1 MVGNLARLMARAAA
15 NGGHGNGRPTQDKA
29 ALRRPSPSPS
39 PIPSP
44 ICPLSLALPPSRLF
58 NAHSMLTIANLSK
71 SYGPRTL
78 FAEVSLNIARTDR
91 LGLVGANGA
100 GKSTLFNIILGK
112 DQPDEGLIEWERGA
126 NFGFLPQESAPVGD
140 ETILQIATSGGKLEP
155 ENDDDWDI
163 DYTLE
168 PRAKKILAGLGFRE
182 SDHEKLAKTFSGG
195 WVMRAHL
202 ARLLVSE
209 PTLLLLDEPTNHLDL
224 EALLWFQDYLTRYPG
239 GLVVISHDRAF
250 LNALCTG
257 TIELRAQRLHCY
269 NGNYDDFIL
278 ERVARKDRQQAMFKN
293 QQREIAH
300 LQTFVDRFGA
310 KASMASRAKSKEKQ
324 IARLEEV
331 AIDEPEDD
339 LKKIQF
345 RFPQPPRSG
354 LKVMKLEHVQQSYGE
369 HVVYKD
375 LNFEC
380 ERGQRTVL
388 VGPNGAGKSTLL
400 KILAGVIPING
411 GVREEGGNVIT
422 GYFAQNRVDNL
433 NPKLTVL
440 ENVMELRT
448 TENGLTEQQ
457 ARGMLGTFLF
467 RKDDVNKRVSVLSG
481 GEKSR
486 LALVKLMINPPNFLL
501 MDEPTT
507 HLDIMSIDAL
517 IAALKTYEGTLYFV
531 SHDVHF
537 IREIAKTVLHVH
549 SGRLTQYAGDY
560 AYYLEKS
567 KSGNERAALTAGFT
581 DARPKQEEAA
591 KVEKPKAPAKP
602 STSDIRKLKADVTK
616 CEQQVSEL
624 EAKQAQITAELAD
637 PATYTGG
644 VNLPQLNARLRD
656 TINAL
661 QTATAAWEQAAQ
673 KLSEAEGA

>member
-1 MVGNLARLMARAAA
+1 
-15 NGGHGNGRPTQDKA
+15 
-29 ALRRPSPSPS
+29 
-39 PIPSP
+39 
-44 ICPLSLALPPSRLF
+44 
-58 NAHSMLTIANLSK
+58 MLTIANLSK

-112 DQPDEGLIEWERGA
+112 DNPDEGLIEWERGA

-257 TIELRAQRLHCY
+257 TIELRGQRLHEY
-269 NGNYDDFIL
+269 SGNYDDFIL

-354 LKVMKLEHVQQSYGE
+354 LKVMKLEHVQQAYGD

-467 RKDDVNKRVSVLSG
+467 RKDDVHKKVSVLSG

-486 LALVKLMINPPNFLL
+486 LALVKLLINPPNFLL

-591 KVEKPKAPAKP
+591 KVEKPKAPVKP
-602 STSDIRKLKADVTK
+602 SASDIRKLKSEVTK
-616 CEQQVSEL
+616 CEQQVADL
-624 EAKQAQITAELAD
+624 EAKQAKLTAELAD

-644 VNLPQLNARLRD
+644 VNVQQLNAQLRD

-673 KLSEAEGA
+673 KLSEAEGT

>member
-1 MVGNLARLMARAAA
+1 MVSPPHPTPNPTPNLIDL
-15 NGGHGNGRPTQDKA
+15 D
-29 ALRRPSPSPS
+29 
-39 PIPSP
+39 
-44 ICPLSLALPPSRLF
+44 LAVAF
-58 NAHSMLTIANLSK
+58 IAHSMLTIANLSK

-126 NFGFLPQESAPVGD
+126 NFGFLPQESAPAGD

-182 SDHEKLAKTFSGG
+182 SDHEKVAKTFSGG

-257 TIELRAQRLHCY
+257 TIELRGQRLHEY
-269 NGNYDDFIL
+269 SGNYDDFIL

-354 LKVMKLEHVQQSYGE
+354 LKVMKLEHVHQAYGE

-400 KILAGVIPING
+400 KILAGIIPINS

-549 SGRLTQYAGDY
+549 SGRLTNYAGDY

-581 DARPKQEEAA
+581 DARPKQDEAP

-602 STSDIRKLKADVTK
+602 SASDIRKLKADVTK
-616 CEQQVSEL
+616 CEQQVADL

>member
-1 MVGNLARLMARAAA
+1 
-15 NGGHGNGRPTQDKA
+15 
-29 ALRRPSPSPS
+29 
-39 PIPSP
+39 
-44 ICPLSLALPPSRLF
+44 
-58 NAHSMLTIANLSK
+58 MLTIANLSK

-257 TIELRAQRLHCY
+257 TIELRGQRLHEY
-269 NGNYDDFIL
+269 SGNYDDFIL
-278 ERVARKDRQQAMFKN
+278 ERVARKERQQAMFKN

-354 LKVMKLEHVQQSYGE
+354 LKVMKLEHVQQAYGD

-467 RKDDVNKRVSVLSG
+467 RKDDVHKKVSVLSG

-486 LALVKLMINPPNFLL
+486 LALVKLLINPPNFLL

-591 KVEKPKAPAKP
+591 KVEKPKAPVKP
-602 STSDIRKLKADVTK
+602 SASDIRKLKSEVTK
-616 CEQQVSEL
+616 CEQQVADL
-624 EAKQAQITAELAD
+624 EAKQAKLTAELAD

-644 VNLPQLNARLRD
+644 VNVQQLNAQLRD

-673 KLSEAEGA
+673 KLSEAEGT

>member
-1 MVGNLARLMARAAA
+1 
-15 NGGHGNGRPTQDKA
+15 
-29 ALRRPSPSPS
+29 
-39 PIPSP
+39 
-44 ICPLSLALPPSRLF
+44 
-58 NAHSMLTIANLSK
+58 MLTIANVSK

-112 DQPDEGLIEWERGA
+112 DQPDDGLIEWERGA

-182 SDHEKLAKTFSGG
+182 SDHDKLAKTFSGG

-257 TIELRAQRLHCY
+257 MIELRGQRLHVY
-269 NGNYDDFIL
+269 SGNYDDFL
-278 ERVARKDRQQAMFKN
+278 AEREARKERQQAMFKN

-354 LKVMKLEHVQQSYGE
+354 LKVMKLEHVQQAYGE
-369 HVVYKD
+369 HVVYQN

-411 GVREEGGNVIT
+411 GLREEGGNVIT

-448 TENGLTEQQ
+448 NENQLTEQQ

-467 RKDDVNKRVSVLSG
+467 RKDDVHKKVGVLSG

-486 LALVKLMINPPNFLL
+486 LALVKLLINPPNFLL

-517 IAALKTYEGTLYFV
+517 IAALQSYEGTLFFV

-537 IREIAKTVLHVH
+537 IRQIAKTVLHVH
-549 SGRLTQYAGDY
+549 SGRLTPYAGDY

-567 KSGNERAALTAGFT
+567 KAGNERAALTAGFT
-581 DARPKQEEAA
+581 DGRPKQAEAPKA
-591 KVEKPKAPAKP
+591 EKPKAPVPAKP
-602 STSDIRKLKADVTK
+602 SAADLRKLEKEVTRL
-616 CEQQVSEL
+616 EQLVSEL
-624 EAKQAQITAELAD
+624 EAKQAKLTAELAD
-637 PATYTGG
+637 PATYSQGAK
-644 VNLPQLNARLRD
+644 VQQLNADLKATTD
-656 TINAL
+656 AL
-661 QTATAAWEQAAQ
+661 HAATADWEKAAQ
-673 KLSEAEGA
+673 KLSEEKK

>member
-1 MVGNLARLMARAAA
+1 
-15 NGGHGNGRPTQDKA
+15 
-29 ALRRPSPSPS
+29 
-39 PIPSP
+39 
-44 ICPLSLALPPSRLF
+44 
-58 NAHSMLTIANLSK
+58 MLTIANVSK

-126 NFGFLPQESAPVGD
+126 DFGFLPQESAPVGD

-182 SDHEKLAKTFSGG
+182 SDHLKPAKTFSGG

-257 TIELRAQRLHCY
+257 MIELRGQRLHEY
-269 NGNYDDFIL
+269 AGNYDDFL
-278 ERVARKDRQQAMFKN
+278 VERDARKERQQALFKN

-354 LKVMKLEHVQQSYGE
+354 LKVMKLERVRQAYGE
-369 HVVYKD
+369 HVVYED
-375 LNFEC
+375 LNYEC

-400 KILAGVIPING
+400 KILAGVVPING
-411 GVREEGGNVIT
+411 GLREEGGNVIT
-422 GYFAQNRVDNL
+422 GYFSQNRVDNL

-448 TENGLTEQQ
+448 NENGLTEQQ
-457 ARGMLGTFLF
+457 ARGMLGAFLF
-467 RKDDVNKRVSVLSG
+467 RKDDVHKKVAVLSG

-486 LALVKLMINPPNFLL
+486 LALVKLLVNPPNFLL

-507 HLDIMSIDAL
+507 HLDISSIDAL
-517 IAALKTYEGTLYFV
+517 ITALQGYEGTLLFV

-537 IREIAKTVLHVH
+537 IRQVAKTVLHVH
-549 SGRLTQYAGDY
+549 SGRLTPYAGDY
-560 AYYLEKS
+560 GYYLEKS
-567 KSGNERAALTAGFT
+567 KAGNERAALTAGFT
-581 DARPKQEEAA
+581 DGRPKQAEE
-591 KVEKPKAPAKP
+591 KKPEKPKATAKP
-602 STSDIRKLKADVTK
+602 SASDLRKLKSEVAK
-616 CEQQVSEL
+616 LEQQIADL
-624 EAKQAQITAELAD
+624 EAKQASLTAELAD
-637 PATYTGG
+637 PATYAQGAKIQ
-644 VNLPQLNARLRD
+644 QLNAEMKS
-656 TINAL
+656 TAEAL

-673 KLSEAEGA
+673 RLSEAEGA

>member
-1 MVGNLARLMARAAA
+1 
-15 NGGHGNGRPTQDKA
+15 
-29 ALRRPSPSPS
+29 
-39 PIPSP
+39 
-44 ICPLSLALPPSRLF
+44 
-58 NAHSMLTIANLSK
+58 MLTIANISK

-126 NFGFLPQESAPVGD
+126 NFGFLPQESAPAGD
-140 ETILQIATSGGKLEP
+140 ETILQIAASGGKLEP

-182 SDHEKLAKTFSGG
+182 SDHEKVAKTFSGG

-354 LKVMKLEHVQQSYGE
+354 LKVMKLEHVQQSYGD

-400 KILAGVIPING
+400 KILAGVIPINSG
-411 GVREEGGNVIT
+411 LREEGGNVIT

-549 SGRLTQYAGDY
+549 SGRLTNYAGDY

-602 STSDIRKLKADVTK
+602 SASDIRKLKADVTK

-661 QTATAAWEQAAQ
+661 QTATAAWE
-673 KLSEAEGA
+673 

>member
-1 MVGNLARLMARAAA
+1 
-15 NGGHGNGRPTQDKA
+15 
-29 ALRRPSPSPS
+29 
-39 PIPSP
+39 
-44 ICPLSLALPPSRLF
+44 
-58 NAHSMLTIANLSK
+58 MLTIANISK

-126 NFGFLPQESAPVGD
+126 NFGFLPQESAPAGD

-182 SDHEKLAKTFSGG
+182 SDHEKVAKTFSGG

-354 LKVMKLEHVQQSYGE
+354 LKVMKLEHVQQAYGE

-400 KILAGVIPING
+400 KILAGVIPINSG
-411 GVREEGGNVIT
+411 LREEGGNVIT

-549 SGRLTQYAGDY
+549 SGRLTNYAGDY

-602 STSDIRKLKADVTK
+602 SASDIRKLKADVTK

-661 QTATAAWEQAAQ
+661 QAATAAWELAAQ
-673 KLSEAEGA
+673 KLSEAESA

>member
-1 MVGNLARLMARAAA
+1 
-15 NGGHGNGRPTQDKA
+15 
-29 ALRRPSPSPS
+29 
-39 PIPSP
+39 
-44 ICPLSLALPPSRLF
+44 
-58 NAHSMLTIANLSK
+58 MLTIANLSK

-182 SDHEKLAKTFSGG
+182 TDHEKLAKTFSGG

-257 TIELRAQRLHCY
+257 TIELRGQRLHCY

-354 LKVMKLEHVQQSYGE
+354 LKVMKLEHVQQAYGE

-375 LNFEC
+375 LNFAC

-549 SGRLTQYAGDY
+549 SGRLTNYAGDY

-581 DARPKQEEAA
+581 DARPKQDEAPKA
-591 KVEKPKAPAKP
+591 EKPKAPVKP
-602 STSDIRKLKADVTK
+602 SASDIRKLQADVTK
-616 CEQQVSEL
+616 CEQQVADL

-661 QTATAAWEQAAQ
+661 QTATAAWEQAAR
-673 KLSEAEGA
+673 KLSEAEGT

>member
-1 MVGNLARLMARAAA
+1 
-15 NGGHGNGRPTQDKA
+15 
-29 ALRRPSPSPS
+29 
-39 PIPSP
+39 
-44 ICPLSLALPPSRLF
+44 
-58 NAHSMLTIANLSK
+58 MLTIANLSK

-126 NFGFLPQESAPVGD
+126 NFGFLPQESAPAGD

-354 LKVMKLEHVQQSYGE
+354 LKVMKLEHVQQAYGE

-549 SGRLTQYAGDY
+549 SGRLTSYAGDY

-602 STSDIRKLKADVTK
+602 SASDIRKLKADVTK
-616 CEQQVSEL
+616 CEQQVADL

-661 QTATAAWEQAAQ
+661 QAATAAWEQAAQ

>member
-1 MVGNLARLMARAAA
+1 
-15 NGGHGNGRPTQDKA
+15 
-29 ALRRPSPSPS
+29 
-39 PIPSP
+39 
-44 ICPLSLALPPSRLF
+44 
-58 NAHSMLTIANLSK
+58 MLTIANVSK

-100 GKSTLFNIILGK
+100 GKSTLFNIILDK
-112 DQPDEGLIEWERGA
+112 DKPDDGLIEWERGA

-182 SDHEKLAKTFSGG
+182 SDHDKLAKTFSGG

-257 TIELRAQRLHCY
+257 MIELRGQRLHCY
-269 NGNYDDFIL
+269 NGNYDDFIE

-354 LKVMKLEHVQQSYGE
+354 LKVMKLEHVQQAYGE
-369 HVVYKD
+369 HVVYQD

-411 GVREEGGNVIT
+411 GLREEGGNVIT

-549 SGRLTQYAGDY
+549 SGRLTNYAGDY

-581 DARPKQEEAA
+581 DARPKQDEAPKA
-591 KVEKPKAPAKP
+591 EKPKAPVKP
-602 STSDIRKLKADVTK
+602 SASDIRKLQADVTK
-616 CEQQVSEL
+616 CEQQVADL

-673 KLSEAEGA
+673 KLSEAESA

>member
-1 MVGNLARLMARAAA
+1 
-15 NGGHGNGRPTQDKA
+15 
-29 ALRRPSPSPS
+29 
-39 PIPSP
+39 
-44 ICPLSLALPPSRLF
+44 
-58 NAHSMLTIANLSK
+58 MLTIANISK

-112 DQPDEGLIEWERGA
+112 DNPDEGLIEWERGA

-324 IARLEEV
+324 IARLEEA

-602 STSDIRKLKADVTK
+602 SASDIRKLKADITQ
-616 CEQQVSEL
+616 CEQQVADL
-624 EAKQAQITAELAD
+624 EAKQAKITAELAD

-661 QTATAAWEQAAQ
+661 QTATAAWERAAQ